1 MTNRARDSRRSD
13 SSAGAEQNLEAAVPD
28 QELEFEPLEVP
39 SAISVHDLAELMDAG
54 PVEVIKVLMRMGFM
68 FTINDVLEHDV
79 AASVATSFGFDV
91 HESPSH
97 SSGSGS
103 LVISSEGED
112 PSLLVTRPPV
122 VTILGHVDHGKT
134 TLLDSIRSSNLV
146 AKEAGGIT
154 QRIGAYQ
161 VTYRDHL
168 ISFLDTPG
176 HKAFTA
182 MRARG
187 AQVTDIAVLVV
198 AADDGIMPQTLEA
211 IDHTKA
217 AGVPIIVAINKI
229 DRPDADPERVKRQ
242 LAEQDLLIE
251 EWGGDVISMP
261 VSALTGEGINELL
274 DNVLVVAEVAELRAN
289 PSRLAKGVIVE
300 ARRDKSR
307 GTIATV
313 LVQTGTLKVGDNIV
327 VDNIRGRVRAMFDD
341 KGDPVEKAGP
351 SMPVEVLGM
360 PELPEAGYVF
370 EVAPDEKTARRWVD
384 QRTREKEL
392 QRIGGPTLED
402 VYSRMESGEVK
413 SLNLLVKTDVQ
424 GSNEPVRNSLEQLST
439 EKAKVNVI
447 RAASGSITES
457 DVLLAT
463 ASQAII
469 IGFNTRVEPG
479 ARALANQEGIEIR
492 FYNVIYTLIE
502 EIDQALEGLLDPVY
516 EDVIEGRATVRAI
529 FNLGRRAT
537 VAGVY
542 VNDGHIAR
550 NATIHVIRN
559 NDVLYVGRINSL
571 KHFKDDAREI
581 ATGFEGGI
589 MLDGFN
595 DYLEGD
601 ILEAHQTER
610 VS

>member
-122 VTILGHVDHGKT
+122 VTLLGHVDHGKT

-274 DNVLVVAEVAELRAN
+274 DNVLVVAEVAELKAN

-542 VNDGHIAR
+542 VNDGRIAR

>member
-1 MTNRARDSRRSD
+1 MTNRARDSRQSD
-13 SSAGAEQNLEAAVPD
+13 TSAGAEQNLAAAVPD

-261 VSALTGEGINELL
+261 VSALTGEGIDELL
-274 DNVLVVAEVAELRAN
+274 DNVLVVAEVAELKAN